1 MSRWMRGRLHLPRD
15 EGTVFTLG
23 TDISDTECVG
33 FLPSAQLGDTS
44 WVCSVIHVNSDA
56 VCVELE
62 AEPQVQGAACPPHT
76 LQVPVTRP
84 GLLNFLPGAVSPGS
98 SPPVLRFDNFPE
110 QLGESRKAP
119 PALPPLFIVK
129 RSVQG
134 QAEEGTHRYVGGAR
148 PPAPRAPPTPRCSRP
163 EALGP
168 PGGVS
173 RRRPRIGG
181 PVSVGRGCA
190 SLPSLQPLVRR
201 RLSGNPRAPPAPPSP
216 VLRLCRGPAP
226 GVSLACGG
234 HLALRRTQGSGAAV
248 TRDTLQRPGV
258 RFLPCPRDYLWSA
271 GWGALTLRCGV
282 RTRACGRTGA
292 PVRSHLVSPLCGP
305 PCRDT
310 PATPFSGKQAQ
321 MPSVQE

>member
-1 MSRWMRGRLHLPRD
+1 MSRWMRGRLHLARG

-134 QAEEGTHRYVGGAR
+134 QAEEGAAQVRGRGQTACSPGPAHTPVLQAGSSRTPRWGFREAPWHRRACQRWPLAVGAR
-148 PPAPRAPPTPRCSRP
+148 HCPACSP
-163 EALGP
+163 
-168 PGGVS
+168 
-173 RRRPRIGG
+173 
-181 PVSVGRGCA
+181 
-190 SLPSLQPLVRR
+190 
-201 RLSGNPRAPPAPPSP
+201 LSG
-216 VLRLCRGPAP
+216 
-226 GVSLACGG
+226 GG
-234 HLALRRTQGSGAAV
+234 
-248 TRDTLQRPGV
+248 
-258 RFLPCPRDYLWSA
+258 
-271 GWGALTLRCGV
+271 
-282 RTRACGRTGA
+282 
-292 PVRSHLVSPLCGP
+292 
-305 PCRDT
+305 
-310 PATPFSGKQAQ
+310 
-321 MPSVQE
+321 